1 MRTVA
6 EFRSLVAVRNF
17 FVSLVFVPYCL
28 YNFVSTWISVNRT
41 VKKAAIEFYRELL
54 KAGFSKEAAERLA
67 SRYASA
73 KDRLFERLLRRGH
86 TQPPMRSKAP
96 GNKESAAFRNILVK
110 MLPMGQLVV
119 SRHSSALVSDITK
132 TIILVVG
139 ISRALERD
147 VYWVFVCIVSYV
159 LFAFLFGLTSQ
170 LVEKHRSIRGGLLGS
185 VLDALA
191 GMFSDTKAMAA
202 VALALSSHAILGAPF
217 VPLYHVIPNLDIL
230 EHYIS
235 GVGVGLLTI
244 KAYRTFISYV
254 SYSKTLIM
262 FNLHKISRRISLFEA
277 RAELPFVCYSAL
289 FASLM
294 WEGLEEIVENFTPRV
309 VNVFFWNGVVDIL
322 VGLLGA
328 ITAYVLVTRFGF
340 LKKLETRA
348 RASLKFHEER

>member
-1 MRTVA
+1 
-6 EFRSLVAVRNF
+6 
-17 FVSLVFVPYCL
+17 VSLVLVPYCL
-28 YNFVSTWISVNRT
+28 YNFISTWISINRT
-41 VKKAAIEFYRELL
+41 VKGATIEFYEELR

-67 SRYASA
+67 KRYASA
-73 KDRLFERLLRRGH
+73 KDRLFERLFRRGH
-86 TQPPMRSKAP
+86 PHTLKRSKTQ
-96 GNKESAAFRNILVK
+96 GDNESVSFRNIFVK
-110 MLPMGQLVV
+110 MLPVGQLVV
-119 SRHSSALVSDITK
+119 SRHSSALVSDMTK

-159 LFAFLFGLTSQ
+159 MFAFLFGLTSQ
-170 LVEKHRSIRGGLLGS
+170 LVEKHRNVRGGLLGS
-185 VLDALA
+185 ALDALA
-191 GMFSDTKAMAA
+191 GTFSDTKAMAA

-217 VPLYHVIPNLDIL
+217 IPLYHVIPNLDIL

-235 GVGVGLLTI
+235 GVGVGLLAI

-262 FNLHKISRRISLFEA
+262 FNLHKMGRQVSLFEA

-309 VNVFFWNGVVDIL
+309 VNVFFWNGVADIF

-340 LKKLETRA
+340 IKKLKTRA
-348 RASLKFHEER
+348 RGHV